1 MAKPDMS
8 RNKDLAG
15 KTVSKGGYNIS
26 YNENGYA
33 TSAIKTGSK
42 TGKAA
47 APSADTVSGGGSD
60 RGSYGGSVYDQE
72 HFSDDELRSAAE
84 VRAAAAAGKT
94 TWADAHD
101 YVERIRSNYG
111 YSGDSDGSRYIPL
124 EMGGGGRGNGG
135 GGFSYEAAPTYT
147 SRYQSQIDD
156 LTRQILNREAFSYDP
171 EKDPTYQQYKESYT
185 RNGERAMQDT
195 LGQVSARTG
204 GLASSYASSAA
215 QQTYDGYM
223 SALADKIPEL
233 RQLAYSMYMDE
244 GNTQRANLEMLM
256 ALEQGDYAK
265 YADLLGQ
272 WNTDRNFDYGVHRD
286 QISDNRYNNEWN
298 YQVGRDDIADKRYE
312 DETAWER
319 SQYTS
324 EKEYNQALAKAQTLA
339 AAGDFSGYKALGY
352 TDAEIKNLKTAYDKA
367 QHASVSG
374 TRKGSSS
381 SSGGG
386 NKGGTGN
393 KDVYARM
400 YDAGIRSEGDAYAW
414 LLTAGYNTTQAGK
427 LADYYA
433 EWMKNKGDSGTD
445 GGTGE
450 EGYSLND
457 LDTSSVLALG
467 LGPISFETVQQLAE
481 QGKVDVY
488 TGKNG
493 KLTVGWMPGYNA
505 QNYKNSLS
513 GGLMKPPFLP
523 NLR

>member
-1 MAKPDMS
+1 MATKKKDEERISQDIKGTSSGYRPLDSSGNDYASMAGMS
-8 RNKDLAG
+8 DLD
-15 KTVSKGGYNIS
+15 
-26 YNENGYA
+26 
-33 TSAIKTGSK
+33 
-42 TGKAA
+42 KAA
-47 APSADTVSGGGSD
+47 LD
-60 RGSYGGSVYDQE
+60 
-72 HFSDDELRSAAE
+72 
-84 VRAAAAAGKT
+84 AAGSSWNK
-94 TWADAHD
+94 ANAAGDKAGMEAAHKQA
-101 YVERIRSNYG
+101 ESIRGKYG
-111 YSGDSDGSRYIPL
+111 YSGGGDGSQYIPFQTSKK
-124 EMGGGGRGNGG
+124 EE
-135 GGFSYEAAPTYT
+135 FSYGSAPTYT
-147 SRYQSQIDD
+147 SKYQGKIDE
-156 LTRQILNREAFSYDP
+156 LTEAILNREAFTYDP

-204 GLASSYASSAA
+204 GLASSYAGSAA

-312 DETAWER
+312 NETAWER

-386 NKGGTGN
+386 NK
-393 KDVYARM
+393 
-400 YDAGIRSEGDAYAW
+400 
-414 LLTAGYNTTQAGK
+414 
-427 LADYYA
+427 
-433 EWMKNKGDSGTD
+433 

>member
-147 SRYQSQIDD
+147 SRYQNQIDD

-185 RNGERAMQDT
+185 RSGERAMQDT

-204 GLASSYASSAA
+204 GLASSYAGSAA
-215 QQTYDGYM
+215 QQTYDNYM
-223 SALADKIPEL
+223 GALADKIPEL
-233 RQLAYSMYMDE
+233 KQLAYSMYQDE
-244 GNTQRANLEMLM
+244 GNTQRANLEMLV

-265 YADLLGQ
+265 YADLLAQ
-272 WNTDRNFDYGVHRD
+272 YNTDRSFDYGVHRD
-286 QISDNRYNNEWN
+286 NISDERYNNEWN
-298 YQVGRDDIADKRYE
+298 YSVGRDQIADKRYE
-312 DETAWER
+312 DETAYNRET
-319 SQYTS
+319 YKDET
-324 EKEYNQALAKAQTLA
+324 EYNRALAKAQTLA
-339 AAGDFSGYKALGY
+339 AGGDFSGYKALGY
-352 TDAEIKNLKTAYDKA
+352 TDQEIAGLKSAYNKA
-367 QHASVSG
+367 QASARSG
-374 TRKGSSS
+374 KS
-381 SSGGG
+381 
-386 NKGGTGN
+386 GGTGG
-393 KDVYARM
+393 KGGDVYSQM
-400 YDAGIRSEGDAYAW
+400 YNAGVRSYDDAYAW
-414 LLTAGYNTTQAGK
+414 LRAAGYGTTDANR
-427 LADYYA
+427 YA
-433 EWMKNKGDSGTD
+433 NGLVNKIKSGDFEKSGDSGS
-445 GGTGE
+445 GGKTSLDWDQDEGIFTWNGKQYNSVTSLAAAIDSAGLSDE
-450 EGYSLND
+450 EKRTVERKFKLFGFD
-457 LDTSSVLALG
+457 
-467 LGPISFETVQQLAE
+467 ISF
-481 QGKVDVY
+481 
-488 TGKNG
+488 
-493 KLTVGWMPGYNA
+493 
-505 QNYKNSLS
+505 S
-513 GGLMKPPFLP
+513 
-523 NLR
+523 

>member
-72 HFSDDELRSAAE
+72 HFSNDELRSAAE

-147 SRYQSQIDD
+147 SRYQNQIDD

-185 RNGERAMQDT
+185 RSGERAMQDT

-204 GLASSYASSAA
+204 GLASSYAGSAA
-215 QQTYDGYM
+215 QQTYDNYM
-223 SALADKIPEL
+223 GALADKIPEL
-233 RQLAYSMYMDE
+233 KQLAYSMYQDE
-244 GNTQRANLEMLM
+244 GNTQRANLEMLV

-265 YADLLGQ
+265 YADLLAQ
-272 WNTDRNFDYGVHRD
+272 YNTDRSFDYGVHRD
-286 QISDNRYNNEWN
+286 NIGDERYNNEWN
-298 YQVGRDDIADKRYE
+298 YSVGRDQIADKRYE
-312 DETAWER
+312 DET
-319 SQYTS
+319 
-324 EKEYNQALAKAQTLA
+324 EYNRALAKAQTLA
-339 AAGDFSGYKALGY
+339 AGGDFSGYKALGY
-352 TDAEIKNLKTAYDKA
+352 TDQEIAGLKSAYNKA
-367 QHASVSG
+367 QASARSG
-374 TRKGSSS
+374 GSKSGGSSAS
-381 SSGGG
+381 E
-386 NKGGTGN
+386 
-393 KDVYARM
+393 DVYAGM
-400 YDAGIRSEGDAYAW
+400 YKAGIRSEGDAYAW
-414 LLTAGYNTTQAGK
+414 LLSAGYNTTQAGK
-427 LADYYA
+427 LAGYYA
-433 EWMKNKGDSGTD
+433 DWMKNQGGKGSGS
-445 GGTGE
+445 GGKTSLDWDQD
-450 EGYSLND
+450 EGIFTWNGRSY
-457 LDTSSVLALG
+457 SSVEQLLNEISQAGLTDSELATLKRK
-467 LGPISFETVQQLAE
+467 F
-481 QGKVDVY
+481 
-488 TGKNG
+488 
-493 KLTVGWMPGYNA
+493 KLFGFD
-505 QNYKNSLS
+505 LS
-513 GGLMKPPFLP
+513 
-523 NLR
+523 

>member
-1 MAKPDMS
+1 MS
-8 RNKDLAG
+8 RDKDLAG
-15 KTVSKGGYNIS
+15 KTVSKGGYNIT
-26 YNENGYA
+26 YDENGYA
-33 TSAIKTGSK
+33 TKATNYKSDHFAGTEKS
-42 TGKAA
+42 KAA
-47 APSADTVSGGGSD
+47 QSADSVKGSSD
-60 RGSYGGSVYDQE
+60 RGSYGGSSYDQNY
-72 HFSDDELRSAAE
+72 FTDAELKSAAE
-84 VRAAAAAGKT
+84 LRDMAASGKIS
-94 TWADAHD
+94 WAEAHD
-101 YVERIRSNYG
+101 YVERVRGKYG
-111 YSGDSDGSRYIPL
+111 YSGGQDGSKFIASDLSPW
-124 EMGGGGRGNGG
+124 GDGGGAGGGRG
-135 GGFSYEAAPTYT
+135 GFSYGSAPSYT
-147 SRYQSQIDD
+147 SRYQGQIDD
-156 LTRQILNREAFSYDP
+156 LTAQILGREAFTYDP

-233 RQLAYSMYMDE
+233 RQLAYSMYQDE
-244 GNTQRANLEMLM
+244 GNEMRANLEMLM

-265 YADLLGQ
+265 YTDLLGQ

-367 QHASVSG
+367 QRASVSG

-386 NKGGTGN
+386 GNKGGTGN
-393 KDVYARM
+393 KDVYAGM

-433 EWMKNKGDSGTD
+433 EWMKNKGDSDGTEDYTIENRHGDSWIYIPGHGRFSYQEVYNYVESGKIKETINKD
-445 GGTGE
+445 GT
-450 EGYSLND
+450 
-457 LDTSSVLALG
+457 
-467 LGPISFETVQQLAE
+467 IR
-481 QGKVDVY
+481 Y
-488 TGKNG
+488 TWADNK
-493 KLTVGWMPGYNA
+493 K
-505 QNYKNSLS
+505 
-513 GGLMKPPFLP
+513 
-523 NLR
+523 

>member
-47 APSADTVSGGGSD
+47 APSADTVGGGGSD

-72 HFSDDELRSAAE
+72 HFSNDELRSAAE

-204 GLASSYASSAA
+204 GLASSYAGSAA
-215 QQTYDGYM
+215 QQTYDNYM
-223 SALADKIPEL
+223 GALADKIPEL
-233 RQLAYSMYMDE
+233 KQLAYSMYQDE
-244 GNTQRANLEMLM
+244 GNTQRANLEMLV

-265 YADLLGQ
+265 YADLLAQ
-272 WNTDRNFDYGVHRD
+272 YNTDRSFDYGVHRD
-286 QISDNRYNNEWN
+286 NISDERYNNEWN
-298 YQVGRDDIADKRYE
+298 YSVGRDQIADKRYE
-312 DETAWER
+312 DETAYNRET
-319 SQYTS
+319 YKDET
-324 EKEYNQALAKAQTLA
+324 EYNRALAKAQTLA
-339 AAGDFSGYKALGY
+339 AGGDFSGYKALGY
-352 TDAEIKNLKTAYDKA
+352 TDQEIAGLKSAYNKA
-367 QHASVSG
+367 QASARSG
-374 TRKGSSS
+374 KS
-381 SSGGG
+381 
-386 NKGGTGN
+386 GGTGG
-393 KDVYARM
+393 KGGDVYSQM
-400 YDAGIRSEGDAYAW
+400 YNAGVRSYDDAYAW
-414 LLTAGYNTTQAGK
+414 LRAAGYGTTDANRYANGLVNKIKSGDFESSGGSGSGGKTSLDWDQDEGIFTWNGKQYNSVTSLAAAIDSAGLSDEEKRTVERKFK
-427 LADYYA
+427 LFGFD
-433 EWMKNKGDSGTD
+433 
-445 GGTGE
+445 
-450 EGYSLND
+450 
-457 LDTSSVLALG
+457 
-467 LGPISFETVQQLAE
+467 ISF
-481 QGKVDVY
+481 
-488 TGKNG
+488 
-493 KLTVGWMPGYNA
+493 
-505 QNYKNSLS
+505 S
-513 GGLMKPPFLP
+513 
-523 NLR
+523 

>member
-47 APSADTVSGGGSD
+47 APSADTVGGGGSD

-72 HFSDDELRSAAE
+72 HFSNDELRSAAE

-147 SRYQSQIDD
+147 SRYQNQIDD

-204 GLASSYASSAA
+204 GLASSYAGSAA
-215 QQTYDGYM
+215 QQTYDNYM
-223 SALADKIPEL
+223 GALADKIPEL
-233 RQLAYSMYMDE
+233 KQLAYSMYQDE
-244 GNTQRANLEMLM
+244 GNTQRANLEMLV

-265 YADLLGQ
+265 YADLLAQ
-272 WNTDRNFDYGVHRD
+272 YNTDRSFDYGVHRD
-286 QISDNRYNNEWN
+286 NIGDERYNNEWN
-298 YQVGRDDIADKRYE
+298 YSVGRDQIADKRYE
-312 DETAWER
+312 DETAYNRET
-319 SQYTS
+319 YKDET
-324 EKEYNQALAKAQTLA
+324 EYNRALAKAQTLA
-339 AAGDFSGYKALGY
+339 AGGDFSGYKALGY
-352 TDAEIKNLKTAYDKA
+352 TDAEIANLKTAYDKA
-367 QHASVSG
+367 QAAARSSG
-374 TRKGSSS
+374 GSGGSS
-381 SSGGG
+381 SSGGSTSGSGGGSDGSGIVDTMLGMGSDAKAYEYLIGKGYSNAKTEQLWTLYEAAKENDGGGQSTPTFSDYSEAVAYMRQNGVPNG
-386 NKGGTGN
+386 NASGAMTKSEWARRKASYQQYGQGGTE
-393 KDVYARM
+393 VTS
-400 YDAGIRSEGDAYAW
+400 YDSYSDY
-414 LLTAGYNTTQAGK
+414 LTAYVQYCIET
-427 LADYYA
+427 Y
-433 EWMKNKGDSGTD
+433 
-445 GGTGE
+445 GG
-450 EGYSLND
+450 
-457 LDTSSVLALG
+457 
-467 LGPISFETVQQLAE
+467 
-481 QGKVDVY
+481 
-488 TGKNG
+488 
-493 KLTVGWMPGYNA
+493 
-505 QNYKNSLS
+505 
-513 GGLMKPPFLP
+513 
-523 NLR
+523 

>member
-47 APSADTVSGGGSD
+47 APSADTVGGGGSD

-72 HFSDDELRSAAE
+72 HFSNDELRSAAE

-124 EMGGGGRGNGG
+124 EMGGVGRGNGG

-185 RNGERAMQDT
+185 RSGERAMQDT

-204 GLASSYASSAA
+204 GLASSYAGSAA
-215 QQTYDGYM
+215 QQTYDNYM
-223 SALADKIPEL
+223 GALADKIPEL
-233 RQLAYSMYMDE
+233 KQLAYSMYQDD
-244 GNTQRANLEMLM
+244 GNTQRANLEMLV

-265 YADLLGQ
+265 YADLLAQ
-272 WNTDRNFDYGVHRD
+272 YNTDRSFDYGVRRD
-286 QISDNRYNNEWN
+286 NISDE
-298 YQVGRDDIADKRYE
+298 RYE
-312 DETAWER
+312 DETAYNRET
-319 SQYTS
+319 YKDET
-324 EKEYNQALAKAQTLA
+324 EYNRALAKAQTLA
-339 AAGDFSGYKALGY
+339 AGGDFSGYKALGY
-352 TDAEIKNLKTAYDKA
+352 TDQEIAGLKSAYNKA
-367 QHASVSG
+367 QASA
-374 TRKGSSS
+374 R
-381 SSGGG
+381 SGGS
-386 NKGGTGN
+386 KRGGPSASE
-393 KDVYARM
+393 DVYARM
-400 YDAGIRSEGDAYAW
+400 YKAGIRGEGDAYAW
-414 LLTAGYNTTQAGK
+414 LLSTGYNTTQAGK
-427 LADYYA
+427 LAGYYA
-433 EWMKNKGDSGTD
+433 DWMKNQGDSGDSGSDAQIGNRHGDSWIYIPGHGRFTYD
-445 GGTGE
+445 E
-450 EGYSLND
+450 VENYVNS
-457 LDTSSVLALG
+457 
-467 LGPISFETVQQLAE
+467 
-481 QGKVDVY
+481 GKVIETYDSATNTY
-488 TGKNG
+488 TYKWNG
-493 KLTVGWMPGYNA
+493 NK
-505 QNYKNSLS
+505 K
-513 GGLMKPPFLP
+513 
-523 NLR
+523 

>member
-156 LTRQILNREAFSYDP
+156 LTKQILNREAFSYDP

-185 RNGERAMQDT
+185 RSGERAMQDT

-204 GLASSYASSAA
+204 GLASSYAGSAA
-215 QQTYDGYM
+215 QQTYDNYM
-223 SALADKIPEL
+223 GALADKIPEL
-233 RQLAYSMYMDE
+233 KQLAYSMYQDE
-244 GNTQRANLEMLM
+244 GNTQRANLEMLV

-265 YADLLGQ
+265 YADLLAQ
-272 WNTDRNFDYGVHRD
+272 YNTDRSFDYGVHRD
-286 QISDNRYNNEWN
+286 NISDERYNNEWN
-298 YQVGRDDIADKRYE
+298 YSVGRDQIADKRYE
-312 DETAWER
+312 DETAYNRET
-319 SQYTS
+319 YKDET
-324 EKEYNQALAKAQTLA
+324 EYNRALAKAQTLA
-339 AAGDFSGYKALGY
+339 AGGDFSGYKALGY
-352 TDAEIKNLKTAYDKA
+352 TDQEIAGLKSAYNKA
-367 QHASVSG
+367 QASVRSG
-374 TRKGSSS
+374 KS
-381 SSGGG
+381 
-386 NKGGTGN
+386 GGTGG
-393 KDVYARM
+393 KGGDVYSQM
-400 YDAGIRSEGDAYAW
+400 YNAGVRSYDDAYAW
-414 LLTAGYNTTQAGK
+414 LRAAGYGTTDANRYANGLVNKIKSGDFESGGDAG
-427 LADYYA
+427 
-433 EWMKNKGDSGTD
+433 SGS
-445 GGTGE
+445 GGKT
-450 EGYSLND
+450 SLNWD
-457 LDTSSVLALG
+457 QDEGIFTWNGKQYNSVTSLAAAIDSAG
-467 LGPISFETVQQLAE
+467 LSDEEKRTVERKFKLFGFDISF
-481 QGKVDVY
+481 
-488 TGKNG
+488 
-493 KLTVGWMPGYNA
+493 
-505 QNYKNSLS
+505 S
-513 GGLMKPPFLP
+513 
-523 NLR
+523 

>member
-47 APSADTVSGGGSD
+47 APSADTVGGGGSD

-72 HFSDDELRSAAE
+72 HFSNDELRSAAE

-204 GLASSYASSAA
+204 GLASSYAGSVA
-215 QQTYDGYM
+215 QQTYDNYM
-223 SALADKIPEL
+223 GALADKIPEL
-233 RQLAYSMYMDE
+233 KQLAYSMYQDE
-244 GNTQRANLEMLM
+244 GNTQRANLEMLV

-265 YADLLGQ
+265 YADLLAQ
-272 WNTDRNFDYGVHRD
+272 YNTDRSFDYGVHRD
-286 QISDNRYNNEWN
+286 NISDERYNNEWN
-298 YQVGRDDIADKRYE
+298 YSVGRDQIADKRYE
-312 DETAWER
+312 DETAYNRET
-319 SQYTS
+319 YKDET
-324 EKEYNQALAKAQTLA
+324 EYNRALAKAQTLA
-339 AAGDFSGYKALGY
+339 AGGDFSGYKALGY
-352 TDAEIKNLKTAYDKA
+352 TDQEIAGLKSAYNKA
-367 QHASVSG
+367 QASVRSG
-374 TRKGSSS
+374 KS
-381 SSGGG
+381 
-386 NKGGTGN
+386 GGTGG
-393 KDVYARM
+393 DVYSQM
-400 YDAGIRSEGDAYAW
+400 YNAGVRSYDDAYAW
-414 LLTAGYNTTQAGK
+414 LRAAGYGTTDANRYANGLVNKIKSGDFESSGNSGSGSGGKTSLDWDQDEGIFTWNGKQYNSVTSLAAAIDSAGLSDEEKRTVERKFK
-427 LADYYA
+427 LFGFD
-433 EWMKNKGDSGTD
+433 
-445 GGTGE
+445 
-450 EGYSLND
+450 
-457 LDTSSVLALG
+457 
-467 LGPISFETVQQLAE
+467 ISF
-481 QGKVDVY
+481 
-488 TGKNG
+488 
-493 KLTVGWMPGYNA
+493 
-505 QNYKNSLS
+505 S
-513 GGLMKPPFLP
+513 
-523 NLR
+523 

>member
-47 APSADTVSGGGSD
+47 APSADTVGGGSD

-72 HFSDDELRSAAE
+72 HFSNDELRSAAE

-147 SRYQSQIDD
+147 SRYQNQIDD

-185 RNGERAMQDT
+185 RSGERAMQDT

-204 GLASSYASSAA
+204 GLASSYAGSAA
-215 QQTYDGYM
+215 QQTYDNYM
-223 SALADKIPEL
+223 GALADKIPEL
-233 RQLAYSMYMDE
+233 KQLAYSMYQDE
-244 GNTQRANLEMLM
+244 GNTQRANLEMLV

-265 YADLLGQ
+265 YADLLAQ
-272 WNTDRNFDYGVHRD
+272 YNTDRSFDYGVHRD
-286 QISDNRYNNEWN
+286 NISDERYNNEWN
-298 YQVGRDDIADKRYE
+298 YSVGRDQIADKRYE
-312 DETAWER
+312 DETAYNRET
-319 SQYTS
+319 YKDET
-324 EKEYNQALAKAQTLA
+324 EYNRALAKAQTLA
-339 AAGDFSGYKALGY
+339 AGGDFSGYKALGY
-352 TDAEIKNLKTAYDKA
+352 TDQEIAGLKSAYNKA
-367 QHASVSG
+367 QASARSG
-374 TRKGSSS
+374 GGSSRGGS
-381 SSGGG
+381 SRGGSSGGS
-386 NKGGTGN
+386 KSGGSSASE
-393 KDVYARM
+393 DVYAGM
-400 YDAGIRSEGDAYAW
+400 YKAGIRSEGDAYAW
-414 LLTAGYNTTQAGK
+414 LLSAGYNTTQAGK
-427 LADYYA
+427 LAGYYA
-433 EWMKNKGDSGTD
+433 DWMKNQGGKGSGS
-445 GGTGE
+445 GGKTSLDWDQD
-450 EGYSLND
+450 EGIFTWNGRSY
-457 LDTSSVLALG
+457 SSVEQLLNEISQAGLTDSELATLKRKFKMFG
-467 LGPISFETVQQLAE
+467 F
-481 QGKVDVY
+481 D
-488 TGKNG
+488 
-493 KLTVGWMPGYNA
+493 
-505 QNYKNSLS
+505 LS
-513 GGLMKPPFLP
+513 
-523 NLR
+523 

>member
-47 APSADTVSGGGSD
+47 APSADTVSGGSD

-72 HFSDDELRSAAE
+72 HFSNDELRSAAE

-204 GLASSYASSAA
+204 GLASSYAGSAA
-215 QQTYDGYM
+215 QQTYDNYM
-223 SALADKIPEL
+223 GALADKIPEL
-233 RQLAYSMYMDE
+233 KQLAYSMYQDE
-244 GNTQRANLEMLM
+244 GNTQRANLEMLV

-265 YADLLGQ
+265 YADLLAQ
-272 WNTDRNFDYGVHRD
+272 YNTDRSFDYGVHRD
-286 QISDNRYNNEWN
+286 NIGDERYNNEWN
-298 YQVGRDDIADKRYE
+298 YSVGRDQIADKRYE
-312 DETAWER
+312 DETAYNRET
-319 SQYTS
+319 YKDET
-324 EKEYNQALAKAQTLA
+324 EYNRALAKAQTLA
-339 AAGDFSGYKALGY
+339 AGGDFSGYKALGY
-352 TDAEIKNLKTAYDKA
+352 TDQEIAGLKSAYNKA
-367 QHASVSG
+367 QASVRSG
-374 TRKGSSS
+374 GGSSRGGS
-381 SSGGG
+381 SRGGSSGGS
-386 NKGGTGN
+386 KSGGSSASE
-393 KDVYARM
+393 DVYAGM
-400 YDAGIRSEGDAYAW
+400 YKAGIRSEGDAYAW
-414 LLTAGYNTTQAGK
+414 LLSAGYNTTQAGK
-427 LADYYA
+427 LAGYYA
-433 EWMKNKGDSGTD
+433 DWMKNQGGKGSGS
-445 GGTGE
+445 GGKTSLDWDQD
-450 EGYSLND
+450 EGIFTWNGRSY
-457 LDTSSVLALG
+457 SSVEQLLNEISQAGLTDSELATLKRK
-467 LGPISFETVQQLAE
+467 F
-481 QGKVDVY
+481 
-488 TGKNG
+488 
-493 KLTVGWMPGYNA
+493 KLFGFD
-505 QNYKNSLS
+505 LS
-513 GGLMKPPFLP
+513 
-523 NLR
+523 

>member
-47 APSADTVSGGGSD
+47 APSADTVGGGSD

-101 YVERIRSNYG
+101 YAERIRSNYG

-185 RNGERAMQDT
+185 RSGERAMQDT

-204 GLASSYASSAA
+204 GLASSYAGSAA
-215 QQTYDGYM
+215 QQTYDNYM
-223 SALADKIPEL
+223 GALADKIPEL
-233 RQLAYSMYMDE
+233 KQLAYSMYQDE
-244 GNTQRANLEMLM
+244 GNTQRANLEMLV

-265 YADLLGQ
+265 YADLLAQ
-272 WNTDRNFDYGVHRD
+272 YNTDRSFDYGVHRD
-286 QISDNRYNNEWN
+286 NIGDERYNNEWN
-298 YQVGRDDIADKRYE
+298 YSVGRDQIADKRYE
-312 DETAWER
+312 DETAYNRET
-319 SQYTS
+319 YKDET
-324 EKEYNQALAKAQTLA
+324 EYNRALAKAQTLA
-339 AAGDFSGYKALGY
+339 AGGDFSGYKALGY
-352 TDAEIKNLKTAYDKA
+352 TDHEIAGLKSAYNKA
-367 QHASVSG
+367 
-374 TRKGSSS
+374 
-381 SSGGG
+381 
-386 NKGGTGN
+386 
-393 KDVYARM
+393 
-400 YDAGIRSEGDAYAW
+400 
-414 LLTAGYNTTQAGK
+414 QAGK
-427 LADYYA
+427 LAGYYA
-433 EWMKNKGDSGTD
+433 DWMKNQGGSEDNGSDAQIGNRHGDSWIYIPGHGRFTYD
-445 GGTGE
+445 E
-450 EGYSLND
+450 VENYVNS
-457 LDTSSVLALG
+457 
-467 LGPISFETVQQLAE
+467 
-481 QGKVDVY
+481 GKVIETYDSATNTY
-488 TGKNG
+488 TYKWNG
-493 KLTVGWMPGYNA
+493 NK
-505 QNYKNSLS
+505 K
-513 GGLMKPPFLP
+513 
-523 NLR
+523 

>member
-47 APSADTVSGGGSD
+47 APSADTVGGGGSD

-72 HFSDDELRSAAE
+72 HFSNDELRSAAE

-204 GLASSYASSAA
+204 GLASSYAGSAA
-215 QQTYDGYM
+215 QQTYDNYM
-223 SALADKIPEL
+223 GALADKIPEL
-233 RQLAYSMYMDE
+233 KQLAYSMYQDE
-244 GNTQRANLEMLM
+244 GNTQRANLEMLV

-265 YADLLGQ
+265 YADLLAQ
-272 WNTDRNFDYGVHRD
+272 YNTDRSFDYGVHRD
-286 QISDNRYNNEWN
+286 NISDERYNNEWN
-298 YQVGRDDIADKRYE
+298 YSVGRDQIADKRYE
-312 DETAWER
+312 DETAYNRET
-319 SQYTS
+319 YKDET
-324 EKEYNQALAKAQTLA
+324 EYNRALAKAQTLA
-339 AAGDFSGYKALGY
+339 AGGDFSGYKALGY
-352 TDAEIKNLKTAYDKA
+352 TDQEIAGLKSAYNKA
-367 QHASVSG
+367 QASVRG
-374 TRKGSSS
+374 G
-381 SSGGG
+381 SSGGS
-386 NKGGTGN
+386 KSGGSSASE
-393 KDVYARM
+393 DVYAGM
-400 YDAGIRSEGDAYAW
+400 YKAGIRSEGDAYAW
-414 LLTAGYNTTQAGK
+414 LLSAGYNTTQAGK
-427 LADYYA
+427 LAGYYA
-433 EWMKNKGDSGTD
+433 DWMKNQGGKGSGS
-445 GGTGE
+445 GGKTSLDWDQD
-450 EGYSLND
+450 EGIFTWNGRSY
-457 LDTSSVLALG
+457 SSVEQLLNEISQAGLTDSELATLKRK
-467 LGPISFETVQQLAE
+467 F
-481 QGKVDVY
+481 
-488 TGKNG
+488 
-493 KLTVGWMPGYNA
+493 KLFGFD
-505 QNYKNSLS
+505 LS
-513 GGLMKPPFLP
+513 
-523 NLR
+523 

>member
-47 APSADTVSGGGSD
+47 APSADTVGGGSD

-72 HFSDDELRSAAE
+72 HFSNDELRSAAE

-147 SRYQSQIDD
+147 SRYQNQIDD

-185 RNGERAMQDT
+185 RSGERAMQDT

-204 GLASSYASSAA
+204 GLASSYAGSAA
-215 QQTYDGYM
+215 QQTYDNYM
-223 SALADKIPEL
+223 GALADKIPEL
-233 RQLAYSMYMDE
+233 KQLAYSMYQDE
-244 GNTQRANLEMLM
+244 GNTQRANLEMLV

-265 YADLLGQ
+265 YADLLAQ
-272 WNTDRNFDYGVHRD
+272 YNTDRSFDYGVHRD
-286 QISDNRYNNEWN
+286 NISDERYNNEWN
-298 YQVGRDDIADKRYE
+298 YSVGRDQIADKRYE
-312 DETAWER
+312 DETAYNRET
-319 SQYTS
+319 YKDET
-324 EKEYNQALAKAQTLA
+324 EYNRALAKAQTLA
-339 AAGDFSGYKALGY
+339 AGGDFSGYKALGY
-352 TDAEIKNLKTAYDKA
+352 TDQEIAGLKSAYNKA
-367 QHASVSG
+367 
-374 TRKGSSS
+374 
-381 SSGGG
+381 
-386 NKGGTGN
+386 
-393 KDVYARM
+393 
-400 YDAGIRSEGDAYAW
+400 
-414 LLTAGYNTTQAGK
+414 QAGK
-427 LADYYA
+427 LAGYYA
-433 EWMKNKGDSGTD
+433 DWMKNQGGSGDSGSDAQIGNRHGDSWIYIPGHGRFTYD
-445 GGTGE
+445 E
-450 EGYSLND
+450 VENYVNS
-457 LDTSSVLALG
+457 
-467 LGPISFETVQQLAE
+467 
-481 QGKVDVY
+481 GKVIETYDSATNTY
-488 TGKNG
+488 TYKWNG
-493 KLTVGWMPGYNA
+493 NK
-505 QNYKNSLS
+505 K
-513 GGLMKPPFLP
+513 
-523 NLR
+523 

>member
-47 APSADTVSGGGSD
+47 APSADTVGGGSD

-72 HFSDDELRSAAE
+72 HFSNDELRSAAE

-147 SRYQSQIDD
+147 SRYQNQIDD

-185 RNGERAMQDT
+185 RSGERAMQDT

-204 GLASSYASSAA
+204 GLASSYAGSAA
-215 QQTYDGYM
+215 QQTYDNYM
-223 SALADKIPEL
+223 GALADKIPEL
-233 RQLAYSMYMDE
+233 KQLAYSMYQDE
-244 GNTQRANLEMLM
+244 GNTQRANLEMLV

-265 YADLLGQ
+265 YADLLAQ
-272 WNTDRNFDYGVHRD
+272 YNTDRSFDYGVHRD
-286 QISDNRYNNEWN
+286 NIGDERYNNEWN
-298 YQVGRDDIADKRYE
+298 YSVGRDQIADKRYE
-312 DETAWER
+312 DETAYNRET
-319 SQYTS
+319 YKDET
-324 EKEYNQALAKAQTLA
+324 EYNRALAKAQTLA
-339 AAGDFSGYKALGY
+339 AGGDFSGYKALGY
-352 TDAEIKNLKTAYDKA
+352 TDQEIAGLKSAYNKA
-367 QHASVSG
+367 
-374 TRKGSSS
+374 
-381 SSGGG
+381 
-386 NKGGTGN
+386 
-393 KDVYARM
+393 
-400 YDAGIRSEGDAYAW
+400 
-414 LLTAGYNTTQAGK
+414 
-427 LADYYA
+427 
-433 EWMKNKGDSGTD
+433 
-445 GGTGE
+445 
-450 EGYSLND
+450 
-457 LDTSSVLALG
+457 
-467 LGPISFETVQQLAE
+467 
-481 QGKVDVY
+481 
-488 TGKNG
+488 
-493 KLTVGWMPGYNA
+493 
-505 QNYKNSLS
+505 
-513 GGLMKPPFLP
+513 
-523 NLR
+523 

>member
-47 APSADTVSGGGSD
+47 APSADTVGGGSD

-72 HFSDDELRSAAE
+72 HFSNDELRSAAE

-147 SRYQSQIDD
+147 SRYQNQIDD

-185 RNGERAMQDT
+185 RSGERAMQDT

-204 GLASSYASSAA
+204 GLASSYAGSAA
-215 QQTYDGYM
+215 QQTYDNYM
-223 SALADKIPEL
+223 GALADKIPEL
-233 RQLAYSMYMDE
+233 KQLAYSMYQDE
-244 GNTQRANLEMLM
+244 GNTQRANLEMLV

-265 YADLLGQ
+265 YADLLAQ
-272 WNTDRNFDYGVHRD
+272 YNTDRSFDYGVHRD
-286 QISDNRYNNEWN
+286 NISDERYNNEWN
-298 YQVGRDDIADKRYE
+298 YSVGRDQIADKRYE
-312 DETAWER
+312 DETAYNRET
-319 SQYTS
+319 YKDET
-324 EKEYNQALAKAQTLA
+324 EYNRALAKAQTLA
-339 AAGDFSGYKALGY
+339 AGGDFSGYKALGY
-352 TDAEIKNLKTAYDKA
+352 TDQEIAGLKSAYNKA
-367 QHASVSG
+367 QASARSG
-374 TRKGSSS
+374 GGSSRGGS
-381 SSGGG
+381 SRGGSSGGS
-386 NKGGTGN
+386 KSGGSSASE
-393 KDVYARM
+393 DVYAGM
-400 YDAGIRSEGDAYAW
+400 YKAGIRSEGDAYAW
-414 LLTAGYNTTQAGK
+414 LLSAGYNTTQAGK
-427 LADYYA
+427 LAGYYA
-433 EWMKNKGDSGTD
+433 DWMKNQGSKGSGS
-445 GGTGE
+445 GGKTSLDWDQD
-450 EGYSLND
+450 EGIFTWNGRSY
-457 LDTSSVLALG
+457 SSVEQLLNEISQAGLTDSELATLKRK
-467 LGPISFETVQQLAE
+467 F
-481 QGKVDVY
+481 
-488 TGKNG
+488 
-493 KLTVGWMPGYNA
+493 KLFGFD
-505 QNYKNSLS
+505 LS
-513 GGLMKPPFLP
+513 
-523 NLR
+523 

>member
-47 APSADTVSGGGSD
+47 APSADTVGGGSN

-72 HFSDDELRSAAE
+72 HFSNDELRSAAE

-147 SRYQSQIDD
+147 SRYQNQIDD

-204 GLASSYASSAA
+204 GLASSYAGSAA
-215 QQTYDGYM
+215 QQTYDNYM
-223 SALADKIPEL
+223 GALADKIPEL
-233 RQLAYSMYMDE
+233 KQLAYSMYQDE
-244 GNTQRANLEMLM
+244 GNTQRANLEMLV

-265 YADLLGQ
+265 YADLLAQ
-272 WNTDRNFDYGVHRD
+272 YNTDRSFDYGVHRD
-286 QISDNRYNNEWN
+286 NISDERYNNEWN
-298 YQVGRDDIADKRYE
+298 YSVGRDQIADKRYE
-312 DETAWER
+312 DETAYNRET
-319 SQYTS
+319 YKDET
-324 EKEYNQALAKAQTLA
+324 EYNRALAKAQTLA
-339 AAGDFSGYKALGY
+339 AGGDFSGYKALGY
-352 TDAEIKNLKTAYDKA
+352 TDQEIAGLKSAYNKA
-367 QHASVSG
+367 QASARSG
-374 TRKGSSS
+374 GGSSRGG
-381 SSGGG
+381 SSGGSKRG
-386 NKGGTGN
+386 VSSASE
-393 KDVYARM
+393 DVYAGM
-400 YDAGIRSEGDAYAW
+400 YKAGIRSEGDAYAW
-414 LLTAGYNTTQAGK
+414 LLSAGYNTTQAGK
-427 LADYYA
+427 LAGYYA
-433 EWMKNKGDSGTD
+433 DWMKNQGGKGSGS
-445 GGTGE
+445 GGKTSLDWDQD
-450 EGYSLND
+450 EGIFTWNGRSY
-457 LDTSSVLALG
+457 SSVEQLLNEISQAGLTDSELATLKRK
-467 LGPISFETVQQLAE
+467 F
-481 QGKVDVY
+481 
-488 TGKNG
+488 
-493 KLTVGWMPGYNA
+493 KLFGFD
-505 QNYKNSLS
+505 LS
-513 GGLMKPPFLP
+513 
-523 NLR
+523 

>member
-47 APSADTVSGGGSD
+47 APSADTVGGGGSD

-72 HFSDDELRSAAE
+72 HFSNDELRSAAE

-147 SRYQSQIDD
+147 SRYQNQIDD

-185 RNGERAMQDT
+185 RSGERAMQDT

-204 GLASSYASSAA
+204 GLASSYAGSAA
-215 QQTYDGYM
+215 QQTYDNYM
-223 SALADKIPEL
+223 GALADKIPEL
-233 RQLAYSMYMDE
+233 KQLAYSMYQDE
-244 GNTQRANLEMLM
+244 GNTQRANLEMLV

-265 YADLLGQ
+265 YADLLAQ
-272 WNTDRNFDYGVHRD
+272 YNTDRSFDYGVHRD
-286 QISDNRYNNEWN
+286 NISDE
-298 YQVGRDDIADKRYE
+298 RYE
-312 DETAWER
+312 DETAYNRET
-319 SQYTS
+319 YKDET
-324 EKEYNQALAKAQTLA
+324 EYNRALAKAQTLA
-339 AAGDFSGYKALGY
+339 AGGDFSGYKALGY
-352 TDAEIKNLKTAYDKA
+352 TDQEIAGLKSAYNKA
-367 QHASVSG
+367 QASVRSG
-374 TRKGSSS
+374 GGSSRGG
-381 SSGGG
+381 SSGGS
-386 NKGGTGN
+386 KRGGSSASE
-393 KDVYARM
+393 DVYAGM
-400 YDAGIRSEGDAYAW
+400 YKAGIRSEGDAYAW
-414 LLTAGYNTTQAGK
+414 LLSAGYNTTQAGK
-427 LADYYA
+427 LAGYYA
-433 EWMKNKGDSGTD
+433 DWMKNQGGKGSGS
-445 GGTGE
+445 GGKTSLDWDQD
-450 EGYSLND
+450 EGIFTWNGRSY
-457 LDTSSVLALG
+457 SSVEQLLNEISQAGLTDSELATLKRK
-467 LGPISFETVQQLAE
+467 F
-481 QGKVDVY
+481 
-488 TGKNG
+488 
-493 KLTVGWMPGYNA
+493 KLFGFD
-505 QNYKNSLS
+505 LS
-513 GGLMKPPFLP
+513 
-523 NLR
+523 

>member
-1 MAKPDMS
+1 MS
-8 RNKDLAG
+8 RDKDLAG
-15 KTVSKGGYNIS
+15 KTVSKGGYNIT
-26 YNENGYA
+26 YDENGYA
-33 TSAIKTGSK
+33 TKATNYKSDHFAGTEKS
-42 TGKAA
+42 KAA
-47 APSADTVSGGGSD
+47 QSADSVKGSSD
-60 RGSYGGSVYDQE
+60 RGSYGGSSYDQNY
-72 HFSDDELRSAAE
+72 FTDAELKSAAE
-84 VRAAAAAGKT
+84 LRDMAASGKIS
-94 TWADAHD
+94 WAEAHD
-101 YVERIRSNYG
+101 YVERVRGKYG
-111 YSGDSDGSRYIPL
+111 YSGGQDGSKFIASDLSPW
-124 EMGGGGRGNGG
+124 GDGGGAGGGRG
-135 GGFSYEAAPTYT
+135 GFSYGSAPSYT
-147 SRYQSQIDD
+147 SRYQGQIDD
-156 LTRQILNREAFSYDP
+156 LTAQILGREAFAYDP

-204 GLASSYASSAA
+204 GLASSYAGSAA

-233 RQLAYSMYMDE
+233 RQLAYSMYQDE
-244 GNTQRANLEMLM
+244 GNEMRANLEMLM

-265 YADLLGQ
+265 YTDLLGQ

-367 QHASVSG
+367 QRASVSG

-386 NKGGTGN
+386 GSKGGTGN
-393 KDVYARM
+393 KDVYAGM

-433 EWMKNKGDSGTD
+433 EWMKNKGDSDGTED
-445 GGTGE
+445 YTIENRHGDSWIYIPGHGRFSYHE
-450 EGYSLND
+450 VYNYVESGK
-457 LDTSSVLALG
+457 
-467 LGPISFETVQQLAE
+467 IKETVNKD
-481 QGKVDVY
+481 GTIRY
-488 TGKNG
+488 TWADNK
-493 KLTVGWMPGYNA
+493 K
-505 QNYKNSLS
+505 
-513 GGLMKPPFLP
+513 
-523 NLR
+523 

>member
-72 HFSDDELRSAAE
+72 HFSNDELRSAAE

-204 GLASSYASSAA
+204 GLASSYAGSAA
-215 QQTYDGYM
+215 QQTYDNYM
-223 SALADKIPEL
+223 GALADKIPEL
-233 RQLAYSMYMDE
+233 KQLAYSMYQDE
-244 GNTQRANLEMLM
+244 GNTQRANLEMLV

-265 YADLLGQ
+265 YADLLAQ
-272 WNTDRNFDYGVHRD
+272 YNTDRSFDYGVHRD
-286 QISDNRYNNEWN
+286 NISDERYNNEWN
-298 YQVGRDDIADKRYE
+298 YSVGRDQIADKRYE
-312 DETAWER
+312 DETAYNRET
-319 SQYTS
+319 YKDET
-324 EKEYNQALAKAQTLA
+324 EYNRALAKAQTLA
-339 AAGDFSGYKALGY
+339 AGGDFSGYKALGY
-352 TDAEIKNLKTAYDKA
+352 TDQEIAGLKSAYNKA
-367 QHASVSG
+367 QASARSG
-374 TRKGSSS
+374 GSKSGGSSAS
-381 SSGGG
+381 E
-386 NKGGTGN
+386 
-393 KDVYARM
+393 DVYAGM
-400 YDAGIRSEGDAYAW
+400 YKAGIRSEGDAYAW
-414 LLTAGYNTTQAGK
+414 LLSAGYNTTQAGK
-427 LADYYA
+427 LAGYYA
-433 EWMKNKGDSGTD
+433 DWMKNQGGKGSGS
-445 GGTGE
+445 GGKTSLDWDQD
-450 EGYSLND
+450 EGIFTWNGRSY
-457 LDTSSVLALG
+457 SSVEQLLNEISQAGLTDSELATLKRK
-467 LGPISFETVQQLAE
+467 F
-481 QGKVDVY
+481 
-488 TGKNG
+488 
-493 KLTVGWMPGYNA
+493 KLFGFD
-505 QNYKNSLS
+505 LS
-513 GGLMKPPFLP
+513 
-523 NLR
+523 

>member
-47 APSADTVSGGGSD
+47 APSADTVGGGSD

-72 HFSDDELRSAAE
+72 HFSNDELRSAAE

-147 SRYQSQIDD
+147 SRYQNQIDD

-185 RNGERAMQDT
+185 RSGERAMQDT

-204 GLASSYASSAA
+204 GLASSYAGSAA
-215 QQTYDGYM
+215 QQTYDNYM
-223 SALADKIPEL
+223 GALADKIPEL
-233 RQLAYSMYMDE
+233 KQLAYSMYQDE
-244 GNTQRANLEMLM
+244 GNTQRANLEMLV

-265 YADLLGQ
+265 YADLLAQ
-272 WNTDRNFDYGVHRD
+272 YNTDRSFDYGVHRD
-286 QISDNRYNNEWN
+286 NISDERYNNEWN
-298 YQVGRDDIADKRYE
+298 YSVGRDQIADKRYE
-312 DETAWER
+312 DETAYNRET
-319 SQYTS
+319 YKDET
-324 EKEYNQALAKAQTLA
+324 EYNRALAKAQTLA
-339 AAGDFSGYKALGY
+339 AGGDFSGYKALGY
-352 TDAEIKNLKTAYDKA
+352 TDQEIAGLKSAY
-367 QHASVSG
+367 
-374 TRKGSSS
+374 
-381 SSGGG
+381 
-386 NKGGTGN
+386 N
-393 KDVYARM
+393 
-400 YDAGIRSEGDAYAW
+400 
-414 LLTAGYNTTQAGK
+414 AGK
-427 LADYYA
+427 LAGYYA
-433 EWMKNKGDSGTD
+433 DWMKNQGGSGDSGS
-445 GGTGE
+445 GGKTSLDWDQDEGIFTWNGKQYNSVTSLAAAIDSAGLSDE
-450 EGYSLND
+450 EKRTVERKFKLFGFD
-457 LDTSSVLALG
+457 
-467 LGPISFETVQQLAE
+467 ISF
-481 QGKVDVY
+481 
-488 TGKNG
+488 
-493 KLTVGWMPGYNA
+493 
-505 QNYKNSLS
+505 S
-513 GGLMKPPFLP
+513 
-523 NLR
+523 

>member
-72 HFSDDELRSAAE
+72 HFSNDELRSAAE

-147 SRYQSQIDD
+147 SRYQNQIDD

-185 RNGERAMQDT
+185 RSGERAMQDT

-204 GLASSYASSAA
+204 GLASSYAGSAA
-215 QQTYDGYM
+215 QQTYDNYM
-223 SALADKIPEL
+223 GALADKIPEL
-233 RQLAYSMYMDE
+233 KQLAYSMYQDE
-244 GNTQRANLEMLM
+244 GNTQRANLEMLV

-265 YADLLGQ
+265 YADLLAQ
-272 WNTDRNFDYGVHRD
+272 YNTDRSFDYGVHRD
-286 QISDNRYNNEWN
+286 NIGDE
-298 YQVGRDDIADKRYE
+298 RYE
-312 DETAWER
+312 DETA
-319 SQYTS
+319 
-324 EKEYNQALAKAQTLA
+324 YNRAMAKAQTLA
-339 AAGDFSGYKALGY
+339 AGGDFSGYKALGY
-352 TDAEIKNLKTAYDKA
+352 TDQEIAGLKSAYNKA
-367 QHASVSG
+367 QAPVRSG
-374 TRKGSSS
+374 GGSSRGG
-381 SSGGG
+381 SSGGSKRGGSSASDAQIGNRHGDSWIYIPGHGRFTYDEVENYVNSGKVIETYDSATNTYTYKWNG
-386 NKGGTGN
+386 NK
-393 KDVYARM
+393 K
-400 YDAGIRSEGDAYAW
+400 
-414 LLTAGYNTTQAGK
+414 
-427 LADYYA
+427 
-433 EWMKNKGDSGTD
+433 
-445 GGTGE
+445 
-450 EGYSLND
+450 
-457 LDTSSVLALG
+457 
-467 LGPISFETVQQLAE
+467 
-481 QGKVDVY
+481 
-488 TGKNG
+488 
-493 KLTVGWMPGYNA
+493 
-505 QNYKNSLS
+505 
-513 GGLMKPPFLP
+513 
-523 NLR
+523 

>member
-47 APSADTVSGGGSD
+47 APSADTVGGGGSD

-72 HFSDDELRSAAE
+72 HFSNDELRSAAE

-147 SRYQSQIDD
+147 SRYQNQIDD

-185 RNGERAMQDT
+185 RSGERAMQDT

-204 GLASSYASSAA
+204 GLASSYAGSAA
-215 QQTYDGYM
+215 QQTYDNYM
-223 SALADKIPEL
+223 GALADKIPEL
-233 RQLAYSMYMDE
+233 KQLAYSMYQDE
-244 GNTQRANLEMLM
+244 GNTQRANLEMLV

-265 YADLLGQ
+265 YADLLAQ
-272 WNTDRNFDYGVHRD
+272 YNTDRSFDYGVHRD
-286 QISDNRYNNEWN
+286 NIGDERYNNEWN
-298 YQVGRDDIADKRYE
+298 YSVGRDQIADKRYE
-312 DETAWER
+312 DETAYNRET
-319 SQYTS
+319 YKDET
-324 EKEYNQALAKAQTLA
+324 EYNRALAKAQTLA
-339 AAGDFSGYKALGY
+339 AGGDFSGYKALGY
-352 TDAEIKNLKTAYDKA
+352 TDQEIAGLKSAYNKA
-367 QHASVSG
+367 QASARSG
-374 TRKGSSS
+374 GSKSGGSSAS
-381 SSGGG
+381 E
-386 NKGGTGN
+386 
-393 KDVYARM
+393 DVYAGM
-400 YDAGIRSEGDAYAW
+400 YKAGIRSEGDAYAW
-414 LLTAGYNTTQAGK
+414 LLSAGYNTTQAGK
-427 LADYYA
+427 LAGYYA
-433 EWMKNKGDSGTD
+433 DWMKNQGGKGSGS
-445 GGTGE
+445 GGKTSLDWDQD
-450 EGYSLND
+450 EGIFTWNGRSY
-457 LDTSSVLALG
+457 SSVEQLLNEISQAGLTDSELATLKRK
-467 LGPISFETVQQLAE
+467 F
-481 QGKVDVY
+481 
-488 TGKNG
+488 
-493 KLTVGWMPGYNA
+493 KLFGFD
-505 QNYKNSLS
+505 LS
-513 GGLMKPPFLP
+513 
-523 NLR
+523 